1 MTSLTMTAYCEQCEA
16 QRQTVDLQQ
25 ITMRN
30 GRPATRGT
38 CPVCGSHLFKIGSLE
53 TILRLEAER
62 RERRRSNSAA
72 EDATPE
78 FGPDGPAGTA
88 APVRQDGRWR

>member
-1 MTSLTMTAYCEQCEA
+1 
-16 QRQTVDLQQ
+16 VDLQQ

-53 TILRLEAER
+53 TILRLETER
-62 RERRRSNSAA
+62 RERPRSN
-72 EDATPE
+72 
-78 FGPDGPAGTA
+78 
-88 APVRQDGRWR
+88 

>member
-1 MTSLTMTAYCEQCEA
+1 MELGRLLCRSRLATLLAHNHYSCGGSSSPMTSRTMTAYCEQCEA
-16 QRQTVDLQQ
+16 QRQAVDLQQ

-62 RERRRSNSAA
+62 RERPRSN
-72 EDATPE
+72 
-78 FGPDGPAGTA
+78 
-88 APVRQDGRWR
+88 

>member
-1 MTSLTMTAYCEQCEA
+1 MTSPTMTAYCEQCDT

-53 TILRLEAER
+53 TILRLEAQP
-62 RERRRSNSAA
+62 RERPHSN
-72 EDATPE
+72 
-78 FGPDGPAGTA
+78 
-88 APVRQDGRWR
+88 